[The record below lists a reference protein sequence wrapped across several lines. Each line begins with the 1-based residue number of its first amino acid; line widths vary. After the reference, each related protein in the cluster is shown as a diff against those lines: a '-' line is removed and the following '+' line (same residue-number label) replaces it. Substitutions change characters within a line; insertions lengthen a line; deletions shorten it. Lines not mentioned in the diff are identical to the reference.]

1 MKSKEQARPR
11 ARTQG
16 LLVQEL
22 DGEVLVYDRLRHKAH
37 CLNQT
42 AALVWHRCDG
52 NTNADQIAL
61 LLSKKTDSTVDQIV
75 VWMALKQLAT
85 ADLLEGDAPEW
96 REQSGITRREVI
108 RRIGVSAAIV
118 LPVVST
124 IVAPRAIQA
133 GTCGATG
140 IPCISPSMCCSFL
153 CNMGTCA

>member
-1 MKSKEQARPR
+1 MKSKEQALPR
-11 ARTQG
+11 ARSQG

-42 AALVWHRCDG
+42 AALVWLRCDG
-52 NTNADQIAL
+52 KTDADQMAL
-61 LLSKKTDSTVDQIV
+61 HLSKKTESAVDQTV

-85 ADLLEGDAPEW
+85 AHLLEGDAPER
-96 REQSGITRREVI
+96 REQSDITRREVI
-108 RRIGVSAAIV
+108 RRIGAAAAVV

-124 IVAPRAIQA
+124 IVAQHAIQA

-140 IPCISPSMCCSFL
+140 VPCISPTMCCSFL
-153 CNMGTCA
+153 CNMGNCA

>member
-1 MKSKEQARPR
+1 MKSKEQALPR
-11 ARTQG
+11 ARNEG

-42 AALVWHRCDG
+42 AALVWLRCDG
-52 NTNADQIAL
+52 KTDADQMVL
-61 LLSKKTDSTVDQIV
+61 HLSKKTDSTVDRTV

-85 ADLLEGDAPEW
+85 AHLLEGDAPAW
-96 REQSGITRREVI
+96 REQSNITRREVI
-108 RRIGVSAAIV
+108 SRIGASAAVV

-140 IPCISPSMCCSFL
+140 TPCISPTMCCSFL
-153 CNMGTCA
+153 CNMGNCA